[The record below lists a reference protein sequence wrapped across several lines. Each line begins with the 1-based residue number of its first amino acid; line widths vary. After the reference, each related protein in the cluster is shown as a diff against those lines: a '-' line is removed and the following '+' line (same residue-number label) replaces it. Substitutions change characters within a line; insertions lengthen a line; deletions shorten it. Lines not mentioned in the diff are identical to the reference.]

1 MTQRIFA
8 FKGTFGQF
16 ETYTGSIP
24 TQRLGAMFSAYFA
37 DALDAN
43 DPMLRAQRVIDMGH
57 VRRINGYLDR
67 SVRAF
72 GSPIATAKVISET
85 PVAGV
90 PNLVEVELTDI
101 YLVDGQKRVKS
112 CILRAEQDPEWNET
126 IPLHVVGTEELIHK
140 QQLFASIN
148 GTAAKVSPSLNAIY
162 DHSNPLGGFI
172 TMNCPAEVMESEKA
186 TVSKTSDKLVTPGIF
201 KEAMAGLLGVSLKQL
216 ASLSLDRL
224 ESSWD
229 KWAPYTRELW
239 QVYRELSKE
248 AGGLPMLRL
257 LSILPHNVGFLAIC
271 RVFPLLRNPA
281 QLHDLVRWERAGLTA
296 RASGLWDGRC
306 MTLGKITKSGDA
318 VALTAAM
325 LATQLGVELDDNLK
339 LFL

>member
-1 MTQRIFA
+1 MVT
-8 FKGTFGQF
+8 
-16 ETYTGSIP
+16 
-24 TQRLGAMFSAYFA
+24 RLPQS
-37 DALDAN
+37 
-43 DPMLRAQRVIDMGH
+43 
-57 VRRINGYLDR
+57 R
-67 SVRAF
+67 SVSTGQPA
-72 GSPIATAKVISET
+72 SEEDQSH
-85 PVAGV
+85 PWGNMAHG
-90 PNLVEVELTDI
+90 L
-101 YLVDGQKRVKS
+101 QK
-112 CILRAEQDPEWNET
+112 Q
-126 IPLHVVGTEELIHK
+126 
-140 QQLFASIN
+140 
-148 GTAAKVSPSLNAIY
+148 VS
-162 DHSNPLGGFI
+162 D
-172 TMNCPAEVMESEKA
+172 
-186 TVSKTSDKLVTPGIF
+186 
-201 KEAMAGLLGVSLKQL
+201 AMAGLLGVSLKQL

-281 QLHDLVRWERAGLTA
+281 QLHDLVRLEREGLTA

>member
-186 TVSKTSDKLVTPGIF
+186 TVSKTSDKLVTQILR
-201 KEAMAGLLGVSLKQL
+201 KRWRACW
-216 ASLSLDRL
+216 ASALN
-224 ESSWD
+224 SWP
-229 KWAPYTRELW
+229 ACLW
-239 QVYRELSKE
+239 TGS
-248 AGGLPMLRL
+248 
-257 LSILPHNVGFLAIC
+257 N
-271 RVFPLLRNPA
+271 
-281 QLHDLVRWERAGLTA
+281 RAGTN
-296 RASGLWDGRC
+296 GHP
-306 MTLGKITKSGDA
+306 TLGNSGRSIVSSA
-318 VALTAAM
+318 RRQAGCPCCACCRYCPTTSAFSPSVGSSPCC
-325 LATQLGVELDDNLK
+325 ATPHSCTTLSAWNARG
-339 LFL
+339 

>member
-201 KEAMAGLLGVSLKQL
+201 RFFAGSW
-216 ASLSLDRL
+216 
-224 ESSWD
+224 ESGS
-229 KWAPYTRELW
+229 
-239 QVYRELSKE
+239 
-248 AGGLPMLRL
+248 
-257 LSILPHNVGFLAIC
+257 
-271 RVFPLLRNPA
+271 
-281 QLHDLVRWERAGLTA
+281 
-296 RASGLWDGRC
+296 
-306 MTLGKITKSGDA
+306 
-318 VALTAAM
+318 
-325 LATQLGVELDDNLK
+325 
-339 LFL
+339 